1 MAENQTPE
9 AATTEQP
16 KQPEFALQRVYLK
29 DASLEMPNAPHVFLL
44 QEAPNIDIQLE
55 VGETKLPQ
63 DDLWEVYVRA
73 TVTAKTKVE
82 GQEHTVF
89 LVECKQAGIFLAR
102 NIPEEQLP
110 MVIGITCPATV
121 YPYLRSNVS
130 DLLVRAGMPP
140 VYLSEV
146 NFEAY
151 FAQRMNQIAEEQ
163 KKAEAAKE
171 AETATKN

>member
-9 AATTEQP
+9 AATPEQP

-73 TVTAKTKVE
+73 TVTAKTTVE

-151 FAQRMNQIAEEQ
+151 FAQRMTRLP
-163 KKAEAAKE
+163 KSRRRPSSKRS
-171 AETATKN
+171 